1 MSLSIILIVAL
12 AGSPLSLIKERSD
25 KSTAR
30 DGVVYAVEL
39 RAPQSDPKSDAS
51 LSRSADGLDIDELV
65 RETGRNSA
73 PLRKQLSDY
82 TYILKKIKRTLNE
95 AGKLIKQDTQ
105 VFEAYPVSGEH
116 VLIQL
121 SENGVPS
128 SRSHVAAERKRAG
141 ERLLQAEREKEPADE
156 SEPED
161 SYNYV
166 KAGIH
171 GRAQGRYVFLAIDPG
186 TFLRSCEFSSPR
198 FERIGDRDM
207 IALSYRFRL
216 GNKLPKRQ
224 GYVSK
229 LTGFIWI
236 DAVDKVL
243 VRLEGWPAPEYTSV
257 GKAQTVAEPR
267 LVYQQER
274 QPSGVWLP
282 SLIRLNSAGD
292 VTLFEGL
299 TWDVV
304 FEFSDYKRF
313 STGVEDVK
321 IRPVKER

>member
-1 MSLSIILIVAL
+1 MSISIILIVAL
-12 AGSPLSLIKERSD
+12 TGSPFSLIKERSE
-25 KSTAR
+25 KSAVK
-30 DGVVYAVEL
+30 DGVVYSAEL
-39 RAPQSDPKSDAS
+39 RAPQSGPKSDPS
-51 LSRSADGLDIDELV
+51 LPHNPAGLDIDELV
-65 RETGRNSA
+65 QETGRNSA
-73 PLRKQLSDY
+73 DLRKQLGDY
-82 TYILKKIKRTLNE
+82 TYLLKKIKRTLNE
-95 AGKLIKQDTQ
+95 RGKLIKQETQ

-121 SENGVPS
+121 SKNGVPS

-141 ERLLQAEREKEPADE
+141 ERLVQAEREKETPD
-156 SEPED
+156 EPEPGD

-198 FERIGDRDM
+198 FERVGGREM
-207 IALSYRFRL
+207 IALSYRFRP
-216 GNKLPKRQ
+216 GNNLPHRQ
-224 GYVSK
+224 AYVSK

-243 VRLEGWPAPEYTSV
+243 VRLEGWPAPEYSKA
-257 GKAQTVAEPR
+257 GKAQTIAEPR

-274 QPSGVWLP
+274 QPTGVWLP

-292 VTLFEGL
+292 ATLFEGL

-313 STGVEDVK
+313 STGVEEIK
-321 IRPVKER
+321 IHPVKK